1 MIAMQPP
8 PEKRLSL
15 AQMAAQTVNNEG
27 GDAWACPRCGCRDW
41 RVVNSHL
48 RGGERR
54 RQRQCR
60 HCGEPLRT
68 LEVPA
73 PDGFTVQIVPENEVA

>member
-1 MIAMQPP
+1 MTP
-8 PEKRLSL
+8 PEKRPSLSQL
-15 AQMAAQTVNNEG
+15 RTQSAAGEG
-27 GDAWACPRCGCRDW
+27 SDAWSCPRCGCRDW
-41 RVVNSHL
+41 RVINSHL

-54 RQRQCR
+54 RQRACR

-73 PDGFTVQIVPENEVA
+73 PDGFKVQLVADDEVA